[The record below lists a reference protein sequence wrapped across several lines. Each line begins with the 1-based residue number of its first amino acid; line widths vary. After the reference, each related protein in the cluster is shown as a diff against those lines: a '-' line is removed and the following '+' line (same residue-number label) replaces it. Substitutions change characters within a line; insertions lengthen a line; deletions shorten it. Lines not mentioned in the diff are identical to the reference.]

1 MTAMPCGKKK
11 HSNATS
17 QSHRATDPL
26 VAIDETVLRLRMA
39 TTNKS
44 AKSHRPSSRRRALV
58 GLALIGQ
65 PELSFMVSGRPASR
79 GKRGPSLQ
87 ILHHQKVDA
96 CLMTAVL
103 QRAPT
108 GSHKAPV
115 WCLRSGP
122 SRVRHYS
129 PTEKPRSR
137 GRMTG
142 CVGLVALGIFDSI
155 TNPPGVQ
162 QHELSQRA
170 YPIISLRRQ
179 GPNSDKTLS
188 AGPISHR
195 G

>member
-17 QSHRATDPL
+17 QSHRATGPL

-65 PELSFMVSGRPASR
+65 PELSFMVSGRPVSC

-87 ILHHQKVDA
+87 TLHRQKVDA

-108 GSHKAPV
+108 GAHKAPV

-122 SRVRHYS
+122 SRVRHYRSHS
-129 PTEKPRSR
+129 PART
-137 GRMTG
+137 MLDQAWI
-142 CVGLVALGIFDSI
+142 VGLWEVIDY
-155 TNPPGVQ
+155 PG
-162 QHELSQRA
+162 
-170 YPIISLRRQ
+170 
-179 GPNSDKTLS
+179 
-188 AGPISHR
+188 
-195 G
+195 